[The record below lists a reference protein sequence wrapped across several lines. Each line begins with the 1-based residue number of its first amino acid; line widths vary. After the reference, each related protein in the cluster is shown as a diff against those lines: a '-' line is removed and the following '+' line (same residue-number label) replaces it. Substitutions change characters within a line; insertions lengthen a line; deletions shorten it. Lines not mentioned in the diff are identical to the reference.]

1 MVHYKVK
8 FIKLSLKPLSK
19 RIFYFTK
26 KYWTIV
32 MQKTVSVQ
40 LLQKEERKKNC
51 CVATRCDASKRF
63 VESNRNV
70 ISHARIQFSLSLPCL
85 SLFLS
90 LSLSH
95 IHNRAKT
102 HFFLSFTITH
112 SHFSR
117 LSYSRT
123 PTHTHTLSL
132 SLSISLYFYDLVM

>member
-90 LSLSH
+90 LSFTYT
-95 IHNRAKT
+95 IEQTRT
-102 HFFLSFTITH
+102 FFFLL
-112 SHFSR
+112 
-117 LSYSRT
+117 LS
-123 PTHTHTLSL
+123 HTHTFPVSLTLAHTRILTRSL
-132 SLSISLYFYDLVM
+132 SPSPYPSISMT

>member
-1 MVHYKVK
+1 
-8 FIKLSLKPLSK
+8 
-19 RIFYFTK
+19 
-26 KYWTIV
+26 

-90 LSLSH
+90 LSFTYT
-95 IHNRAKT
+95 IEQTRT
-102 HFFLSFTITH
+102 FFFLL
-112 SHFSR
+112 
-117 LSYSRT
+117 LS
-123 PTHTHTLSL
+123 HTHTFPVSLTLAHTRILTRSL
-132 SLSISLYFYDLVM
+132 SPSPYPSISMTQLCNANRWEPQLFISSIKTLFCTLNASIILQKI